1 MSQNNQDR
9 RVGLIEVPDLVPVL
23 TDAGYEVV
31 TGDTVADAVKAIQ
44 EAFTA
49 GSFPIVVADSTTS
62 GLHEW
67 TAAVASMEAGPEV
80 SVITIDDAD
89 TQGAAQHIVHDNIAE
104 IPAPF
109 TLAQLAEEAVL
120 APVDEHW
127 ADAVWPQD
135 DHETEIEQDQG
146 VVPQLPG
153 LPSLD
158 QASGAA
164 PADDAAYRGDT
175 SDQSPV
181 EEDTWDATAQHRR
194 RLAERRAQMQHDQPA
209 DDPLPAPVEDH
220 TQLPTPQQPVD
231 YREQPDQTDVYN
243 TGLDLSGQQQT
254 QPIQQPAEAAPT
266 RRASRRQRPTP
277 HQPPQ
282 PVAPQS
288 HSQQPHSGQQW
299 DQPQQQVS
307 TPIERP
313 APGTY
318 GQRDIRN
325 ARVRTRQ
332 SPMIIFSGAKGGVG
346 KTTLARQ
353 TAIHA
358 ASQGYRT
365 VLIDGDIGQGNV
377 AKFLRMD
384 TASYK
389 VPTISDFAIG
399 DAALEEIVLTSNIID
414 ELRPDNA
421 TPVPDRLS
429 VVLAPD
435 DDDLAVND
443 VTAHHYVELVADVR
457 QRFDMVILDSQI
469 MKTTDE
475 FKLTNTLII
484 PEVRDNGAYYVGI
497 ADGSNSALKDLVSRI
512 KSMVQMGVDRRRIL
526 VTMNKVPPI
535 KSATESIEKTLQQQ
549 IQSRVGIYVGVINE
563 DQRVW
568 RRNLAGEPDLMNT
581 QFDQVIYNILFQ
593 VTGYEEFDKKFD
605 TDILGSED
613 AGPQGRSAKKP
624 GFFARLLGRR

>member
-23 TDAGYEVV
+23 SDAGYEVV

-80 SVITIDDAD
+80 SVITTDDAD
-89 TQGAAQHIVHDNIAE
+89 TDGAAQHIVHDNIAE

-120 APVDEHW
+120 APVDEQW
-127 ADAVWPQD
+127 AEVVWPQND
-135 DHETEIEQDQG
+135 QETEIEQNQG

-153 LPSLD
+153 LPSFD
-158 QASGAA
+158 QEPGDSPSDGAVHQ
-164 PADDAAYRGDT
+164 GDT
-175 SDQSPV
+175 SGNPQV

-194 RLAERRAQMQHDQPA
+194 RLAERRAQMQHDQTADEPA
-209 DDPLPAPVEDH
+209 PAPVEDR

-231 YREQPDQTDVYN
+231 YSQQSDETDVYN
-243 TGLDLSGQQQT
+243 TGLNLSAQH
-254 QPIQQPAEAAPT
+254 QQPPPAQQLAESLPP
-266 RRASRRQRPTP
+266 RRANRRQAPSVPQPQQP
-277 HQPPQ
+277 HHGQPPQ
-282 PVAPQS
+282 QGGPQWNQS
-288 HSQQPHSGQQW
+288 HEQP
-299 DQPQQQVS
+299 
-307 TPIERP
+307 P
-313 APGTY
+313 APAKRPVPGMY

-332 SPMIIFSGAKGGVG
+332 CPLIIFSGAKGGVG

-377 AKFLRMD
+377 AKFFRMD
-384 TASYK
+384 TSSYN

-399 DAALEEIVLTSNIID
+399 DASLEEIVLTSNVID
-414 ELRPDNA
+414 ELRPDNS
-421 TPVPDRLS
+421 TPVPDLLS
-429 VVLAPD
+429 VVLAPED
-435 DDDLAVND
+435 DDQAVND

-457 QRFDMVILDSQI
+457 QRFDMVVLDSQI

-497 ADGSNSALKDLVSRI
+497 ADSSNSALKDLVNRI
-512 KSMVQMGVDRRRIL
+512 RSMVQMGVDRRRIL

-535 KSATESIEKTLQQQ
+535 KSATESIEKTLRHQ

-605 TDILGSED
+605 TDILSSED
-613 AGPQGRSAKKP
+613 SSQQGRAEKKP
-624 GFFARLLGRR
+624 GFFARLLGRG